1 MSHVRAAAAAAAT
14 VAVLVVGQV
23 AFTRESIS
31 RLIWVGID
39 WHGSLLALW
48 QTSDL
53 ADLIKCQT
61 GLTFPLLLCHLS
73 GRAQTCHD
81 WGPHFITVSELTLM

>member
-1 MSHVRAAAAAAAT
+1 MSHVRAAAAA
-14 VAVLVVGQV
+14 VVVVGQV

-53 ADLIKCQT
+53 ADLIK
-61 GLTFPLLLCHLS
+61 
-73 GRAQTCHD
+73 
-81 WGPHFITVSELTLM
+81 

>member
-1 MSHVRAAAAAAAT
+1 MSHVRAAAAA
-14 VAVLVVGQV
+14 VVVVGQV

-61 GLTFPLLLCHLS
+61 GLTFPLLLCHLWQS
-73 GRAQTCHD
+73 PNLPRLGAALYNCLGADANVAHL
-81 WGPHFITVSELTLM
+81 SN